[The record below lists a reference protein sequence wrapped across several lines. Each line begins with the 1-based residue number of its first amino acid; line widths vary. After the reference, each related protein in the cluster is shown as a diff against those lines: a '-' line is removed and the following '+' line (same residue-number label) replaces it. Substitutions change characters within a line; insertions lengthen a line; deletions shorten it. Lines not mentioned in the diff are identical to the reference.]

1 MATIQFKKMDEY
13 LFKISKLEAELKDQ
27 VLGEAIYGAAG
38 IVADEIRQKL
48 EQVPTDESFGT
59 SSAPTSGPRKK
70 QVEGL
75 MDSLGIASL
84 QDDGTGYLNVKIGF
98 DGYNDIVTQ
107 RWPRGQPNQMVARA
121 VESGTI
127 WMQKNDFVRRA
138 VASSRKR
145 AIEFMK
151 KTVDKSIQKI
161 MK

>member
-38 IVADEIRQKL
+38 IVADEIRQSL

-70 QVEGL
+70 QVEDL
-75 MDSLGIASL
+75 MDSLGIASM
-84 QDDGTGYLNVKIGF
+84 QDDGTGYLNAKIGF

-107 RWPRGQPNQMVARA
+107 RWPRGQPNQMVARS
-121 VESGTI
+121 VESGTS
-127 WMQKNDFVRRA
+127 WMKKNGFVRKA
-138 VASSRKR
+138 VTSSRKR
-145 AIEFMK
+145 AVEFMK
-151 KTVDKSIQKI
+151 RTVDKAIEKI

>member
-13 LFKISKLEAELKDQ
+13 LFKISKLEAELKGR

-38 IVADEIRQKL
+38 IVADEIRQSLK
-48 EQVPTDESFGT
+48 QVPTDETFGT
-59 SSAPTSGPRKK
+59 ETQKAKGPKK
-70 QVEGL
+70 AQKKGL
-75 MDSLGIASL
+75 YESLGVASM

-98 DGYNDIVTQ
+98 DGYNDIKTK
-107 RWPRGQPNQMVARA
+107 RWPNGQPNQMVARS
-121 VESGTI
+121 VESGTT
-127 WMQKNDFVRRA
+127 WMQKHDFVRRA

-151 KTVDKSIQKI
+151 KTVDKSIEKI

>member
-1 MATIQFKKMDEY
+1 MATIQFKGGDEY
-13 LFKISKLEAELKDQ
+13 ILKLAKLEAELKDQ

-38 IVADEIRQKL
+38 IVADEIRQSL

-107 RWPRGQPNQMVARA
+107 RWPKGQPNQMVARS
-121 VESGTI
+121 VESGTT
-127 WMQKNDFVRRA
+127 WMKKNGFVRKA

-145 AIEFMK
+145 AVEFMK
-151 KTVDKSIQKI
+151 RTVDKSIEKI

>member
-13 LFKISKLEAELKDQ
+13 LFKISKLEAELKGQ

-38 IVADEIRQKL
+38 IVTDEIRQTL
-48 EQVPTDESFGT
+48 EQVPTDEGFGT
-59 SSAPTSGPRKK
+59 SSAPTRGPRKK

-98 DGYNDIVTQ
+98 DGYNDIKTK
-107 RWPRGQPNQMVARA
+107 RWPNGQPNQMVARS
-121 VESGTI
+121 VESGTT
-127 WMQKNDFVRRA
+127 WMQKHDFVRRA

-151 KTVDKSIQKI
+151 KTVDKSIEKI